1 MELRETELKF
11 RLTKSEKEAIIK
23 QARQEQLSVS
33 EYLRLRAL
41 RPKLKKART

>member
-1 MELRETELKF
+1 MELKETELKF
-11 RLTKSEKEAIIK
+11 RLTKSEKEAITQ

-41 RPKLKKART
+41 KPKLKRARA